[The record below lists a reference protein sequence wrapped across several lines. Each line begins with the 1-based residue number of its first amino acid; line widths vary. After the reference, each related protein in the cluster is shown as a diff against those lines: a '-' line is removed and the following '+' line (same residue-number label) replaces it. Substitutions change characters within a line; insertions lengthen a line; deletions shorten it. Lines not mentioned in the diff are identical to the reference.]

1 MAMQSQGLRQV
12 QKQTQSLVLAPQL
25 RQSLKILQ
33 VPALELRSAILEEL
47 QTNPLL
53 EELGNNDESLDAEEQ
68 EPSPDEIEP
77 DTSEEFPEDPPS
89 ETEAKESEPEDSE
102 SKSSDSETENP
113 DDLTDLDFSDEFAV
127 LKEMQEDMREHF
139 ENEFEGEA
147 QLGNSDAQDKRKFFF
162 DSLTSEISLQEH
174 LIDQLKLTDI
184 NQEIRDAAEYLIG
197 SLDENGFLNS
207 NLSDISLLAMIP
219 LADLQAALATLQTFE
234 PIGIA
239 SIDLQDCLLRQMDAR
254 GWSETEQYKIV
265 KDHFPLLVRRR
276 VPELSRKLSQP
287 TEVIH
292 DAIEKISELDP
303 SPGKRFS
310 EDNNQSIS
318 ADATVE
324 KVGGEWVISLN
335 NDFIPRLKINR
346 TYKELIAKGV
356 LSSKEKEYVRN
367 QMRAG
372 KFLISSID
380 QRQNTIERITRKI
393 IERQTGFF
401 EEGSSKLRPMT
412 MSEVADSIEVHETTV
427 SRAIANKFVKTPHG
441 TFPLKYFFTPGYSGK
456 DGDSVSNTSV
466 KEIIASIVEQEDPK
480 KPLSDRKIVDLLQ
493 EKEIKLARRTVA
505 KYREE
510 LGISPT
516 NLRRR
521 Y

>member
-53 EELGNNDESLDAEEQ
+53 EELGNNDESLDANEVEA
-68 EPSPDEIEP
+68 SPDEIE
-77 DTSEEFPEDPPS
+77 SEKTDEFPEDSPNDP
-89 ETEAKESEPEDSE
+89 EANEKNTDADSEPDAG
-102 SKSSDSETENP
+102 
-113 DDLTDLDFSDEFAV
+113 DDIQDLDFTDEFAI
-127 LKEMQEDMREHF
+127 LKEMEEDLREHY
-139 ENEFEGEA
+139 ENEFDGEA
-147 QLGNSDAQDKRKFFF
+147 KLGNTDAQDKRKFFF

-174 LIDQLKLTDI
+174 LLDQLKLT
-184 NQEIRDAAEYLIG
+184 EITKEVRNAAEYLIG

-207 NLSDISLLAMIP
+207 NLSDISLISFMP
-219 LADLQAALATLQTFE
+219 LADLQEALATLQTFE

-254 GWSETEQYKIV
+254 EWQETDQYIIV
-265 KDHFPLLVRRR
+265 KDYFPLLVRRR

-292 DAIEKISELDP
+292 EAIEKISELDP

-324 KVGGEWVISLN
+324 KVGDEWTISLN

-427 SRAIANKFVKTPHG
+427 SRAIANKFLKTPHG

-466 KEIIASIVEQEDPK
+466 KEIIGTIIEQEDPT
-480 KPLSDRKIVDLLQ
+480 KPLSDRKIVDLLA

>member
-53 EELGNNDESLDAEEQ
+53 EELGNNDESLDSEVL

-77 DTSEEFPEDPPS
+77 DGPEEFPEDPPT
-89 ETEAKESEPEDSE
+89 ETEAKEPESEDSE
-102 SKSSDSETENP
+102 TKSLDSETENS

-162 DSLTSEISLQEH
+162 DSLTSEVSLQEH

-184 NQEIRDAAEYLIG
+184 NQGIRDAAEYLIG

-234 PIGIA
+234 PTGIA

-254 GWSETEQYKIV
+254 GWSAGT
-265 KDHFPLLVRRR
+265 
-276 VPELSRKLSQP
+276 
-287 TEVIH
+287 
-292 DAIEKISELDP
+292 A
-303 SPGKRFS
+303 
-310 EDNNQSIS
+310 
-318 ADATVE
+318 
-324 KVGGEWVISLN
+324 
-335 NDFIPRLKINR
+335 RL
-346 TYKELIAKGV
+346 
-356 LSSKEKEYVRN
+356 
-367 QMRAG
+367 
-372 KFLISSID
+372 
-380 QRQNTIERITRKI
+380 RQ
-393 IERQTGFF
+393 G
-401 EEGSSKLRPMT
+401 
-412 MSEVADSIEVHETTV
+412 
-427 SRAIANKFVKTPHG
+427 
-441 TFPLKYFFTPGYSGK
+441 
-456 DGDSVSNTSV
+456 
-466 KEIIASIVEQEDPK
+466 
-480 KPLSDRKIVDLLQ
+480 
-493 EKEIKLARRTVA
+493 
-505 KYREE
+505 
-510 LGISPT
+510 
-516 NLRRR
+516 
-521 Y
+521 